1 MKLNLKQLP
10 KQATT
15 ACREQGPSQEK
26 LVASG
31 SLNTTLHGVAL
42 EPWTWPACKHSE
54 QAGLKSGIGRA
65 AGQALHG
72 TWQVSSIQCQAPED
86 L

>member
-31 SLNTTLHGVAL
+31 SLNTTLHGEAL
-42 EPWTWPACKHSE
+42 EPWTWPVCKHSE

-86 L
+86 P